1 MKIQSKILLMLLS
14 VLLLVIIAVYKNYV
28 NHKDN
33 YNEFVNYSIDSV
45 INKIKFDIE
54 KSDKVVDKI
63 LTNKYELYKQIH
75 KNVLEK
81 LKDNPTIPLKKLK
94 QEVDKQFPSNLVE
107 SHFYLINKD
116 YIIFDTTFEKDMN
129 LDMSNFMGARE
140 YIDNARADEYKISI
154 APPSFDVL
162 NKKYRI
168 YSYALLDKEKNIV
181 LEMGFFDKMASEI
194 KDTLYQFNI
203 ENSIIKEVDFFADYG
218 KYIINL
224 TKHEEIKGLSKQA
237 FIEQNINSNDTSL
250 ITVRKV
256 VKEKSSLVFDS
267 IKDKKVYRTVY
278 RLIGAKKIS
287 DAKVKSYVL
296 KVKLDV
302 TKFEDKLQQIQNA
315 LYITIFICILF
326 TIIVFLF
333 LRKAFMQP
341 LEHILSKVE
350 SWQKIDNNE
359 ILKSRNEFS
368 ILAHGFNKTFK
379 QQQELNDTLERRVE
393 EEVTKNLKKE
403 KQLIE
408 STKLAQMGDMI
419 ANIAHQWRQ
428 PLSAISVMSTSII
441 FQKDSGI
448 IVDDR
453 TICKDL
459 EKINDYAQYLSKTID
474 TFRSYLMEKKEKKT
488 VILQDRIQTALDI
501 TQMNLKNNFIEL
513 KTNLKE
519 TQAIHYELVVGELTQ
534 VLINIINN
542 SKDALKVKSDDNKWI
557 ELLLNKTEQN
567 IIISIEDN
575 GGGIPDDVLPKIFE
589 PYFTTKD
596 QSQGTGLGLH
606 MSHQMITESLK
617 GKLYAKNTE
626 NGAKFFIELP
636 LN

>member
-287 DAKVKSYVL
+287 DTKVKSYVL

>member
-1 MKIQSKILLMLLS
+1 
-14 VLLLVIIAVYKNYV
+14 
-28 NHKDN
+28 
-33 YNEFVNYSIDSV
+33 
-45 INKIKFDIE
+45 
-54 KSDKVVDKI
+54 
-63 LTNKYELYKQIH
+63 
-75 KNVLEK
+75 
-81 LKDNPTIPLKKLK
+81 
-94 QEVDKQFPSNLVE
+94 
-107 SHFYLINKD
+107 
-116 YIIFDTTFEKDMN
+116 
-129 LDMSNFMGARE
+129 
-140 YIDNARADEYKISI
+140 
-154 APPSFDVL
+154 
-162 NKKYRI
+162 
-168 YSYALLDKEKNIV
+168 LDKEKNIV

>member
-1 MKIQSKILLMLLS
+1 
-14 VLLLVIIAVYKNYV
+14 
-28 NHKDN
+28 
-33 YNEFVNYSIDSV
+33 
-45 INKIKFDIE
+45 
-54 KSDKVVDKI
+54 
-63 LTNKYELYKQIH
+63 
-75 KNVLEK
+75 
-81 LKDNPTIPLKKLK
+81 
-94 QEVDKQFPSNLVE
+94 
-107 SHFYLINKD
+107 
-116 YIIFDTTFEKDMN
+116 
-129 LDMSNFMGARE
+129 
-140 YIDNARADEYKISI
+140 
-154 APPSFDVL
+154 
-162 NKKYRI
+162 
-168 YSYALLDKEKNIV
+168 
-181 LEMGFFDKMASEI
+181 
-194 KDTLYQFNI
+194 
-203 ENSIIKEVDFFADYG
+203 
-218 KYIINL
+218 
-224 TKHEEIKGLSKQA
+224 
-237 FIEQNINSNDTSL
+237 
-250 ITVRKV
+250 
-256 VKEKSSLVFDS
+256 
-267 IKDKKVYRTVY
+267 
-278 RLIGAKKIS
+278 
-287 DAKVKSYVL
+287 
-296 KVKLDV
+296 
-302 TKFEDKLQQIQNA
+302 
-315 LYITIFICILF
+315 
-326 TIIVFLF
+326 
-333 LRKAFMQP
+333 
-341 LEHILSKVE
+341 
-350 SWQKIDNNE
+350 
-359 ILKSRNEFS
+359 
-368 ILAHGFNKTFK
+368 
-379 QQQELNDTLERRVE
+379 
-393 EEVTKNLKKE
+393 
-403 KQLIE
+403 
-408 STKLAQMGDMI
+408 MGDMI

-617 GKLYAKNTE
+617 GKLYVKNTE